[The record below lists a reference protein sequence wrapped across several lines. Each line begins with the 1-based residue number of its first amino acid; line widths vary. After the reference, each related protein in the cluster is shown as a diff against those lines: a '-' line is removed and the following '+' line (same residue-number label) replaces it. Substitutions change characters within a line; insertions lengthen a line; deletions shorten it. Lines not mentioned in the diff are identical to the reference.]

1 MPRSKN
7 AVASR
12 ARRKKVLKAARGY
25 RGGRHTLYRTAK
37 ETVERALAYAY
48 RDRRRKKRDFRKLW
62 IARINAAARL
72 NGLSYSRFISG
83 LKKADIDIN
92 RKMLAEM
99 AVNDRDGFARLAEL
113 AKGTGED
120 APNQSGGKDAGQ

>member
-1 MPRSKN
+1 M
-7 AVASR
+7 VF
-12 ARRKKVLKAARGY
+12 
-25 RGGRHTLYRTAK
+25 
-37 ETVERALAYAY
+37 AY

-99 AVNDRDGFARLAEL
+99 AVNDADGFKKLAET
-113 AKGTGED
+113 AKTANEV
-120 APNQSGGKDAGQ
+120 A